1 MLKNYQNLVKVD
13 MASAFLVIERQK
25 ELSII
30 TYLTGN
36 LSDEYQ
42 EVSVVRLAEV
52 LGIELKFLLTPLGT
66 LQEKGWLILTKDD
79 SEPFG
84 EENMS
89 RYKVRLTNT
98 GKMVKLPSYLLD

>member
-1 MLKNYQNLVKVD
+1 

-36 LSDEYQ
+36 LSDEHQ
-42 EVSVVRLAEV
+42 DVSVVRLAEV
-52 LGIELKFLLTPLGT
+52 LGIELKFLLTPLET

-79 SEPFG
+79 SEPSG
-84 EENMS
+84 EENMN
-89 RYKVRLTNT
+89 RYKVCLWFLRT
-98 GKMVKLPSYLLD
+98 